1 MKEYKITNSNTRKI
15 FKSLDEV
22 KNYVSKNKVRPYDG
36 TNTLVVQETITK
48 YHDINIKADTLTIET
63 FHKLVDILLNY
74 LSTATDVTIKDGGI
88 TSVVYTLRAVKKLN
102 IPEVIEH
109 FKNGLIAIDIDYD
122 LFDKYSNA
130 KNFSDTNWDWI
141 NCAFEKSEKKY
152 GYEKQKELIKSTA
165 ITILNYLKACKTIPE
180 EFTVIKLRTNYK
192 PCNAIG
198 IKTEYLS
205 IGYRQNGPIIG
216 RSMFTGRN
224 VSYLGDDVLTE
235 TSLSKLIE

>member
-1 MKEYKITNSNTRKI
+1 MKQYKITNSNTRKI

-22 KNYVSKNKVRPYDG
+22 KNHISKNKVRPYDG
-36 TNTLVVQETITK
+36 TNTLVVEETITK
-48 YHDINIKADTLTIET
+48 YHDINIEADTLTIET
-63 FHKLVDILLNY
+63 FHKLVDKLLNY
-74 LSTATDVTIKDGGI
+74 LSTTKDVTVNDPGI
-88 TSVVYTLRAVKKLN
+88 SSAGYTLRAIKKLN

-122 LFDKYSNA
+122 LFDKYYNA
-130 KNFSDTNWDWI
+130 KNISDRNWDWI
-141 NCAFEKSEKKY
+141 FSAFEKSEKKY

-165 ITILNYLKACKTIPE
+165 IAILNYLKACKTIPE
-180 EFTVIKLRTNYK
+180 EFIVIKLRTNYK

-198 IKTEYLS
+198 IKTEHLS

-216 RSMFTGRN
+216 GSMFTGRN

-235 TSLSKLIE
+235 RSLSKLLE